1 MSGGDSAAAAA
12 SPQPLPFSL
21 PKPPPL
27 MQLHPGEGVRPVGA
41 PGAEQSPKSSRLGGR
56 PDWPAGKPVS
66 LLAPLLPPRGEPEP
80 LLPFGPSSRQP
91 LRGRLL
97 GRVGG
102 GGGGGGGGGSL
113 LNPAMRP
120 GGGGGGGGGGM
131 GRESL
136 MMGHPGVPHYPPM
149 GMHPMGQRPPNMPP
163 VSHGMMP
170 QMMPPMG
177 GPQMGQDGGEWEGHS
192 HSFFSSSRFQ
202 ENLVD

>member
-27 MQLHPGEGVRPVGA
+27 MQLNPGEGVRPVGA
-41 PGAEQSPKSSRLGGR
+41 PGPEQSPKSARMGGR

-97 GRVGG
+97 GRGGGGGGVGG
-102 GGGGGGGGGSL
+102 GGGAGSPGL
-113 LNPAMRP
+113 LNPAMRLGA
-120 GGGGGGGGGGM
+120 GGAGSGGGGM
-131 GRESL
+131 GRESV
-136 MMGHPGVPHYPPM
+136 MVG
-149 GMHPMGQRPPNMPP
+149 
-163 VSHGMMP
+163 
-170 QMMPPMG
+170 
-177 GPQMGQDGGEWEGHS
+177 
-192 HSFFSSSRFQ
+192 
-202 ENLVD
+202 